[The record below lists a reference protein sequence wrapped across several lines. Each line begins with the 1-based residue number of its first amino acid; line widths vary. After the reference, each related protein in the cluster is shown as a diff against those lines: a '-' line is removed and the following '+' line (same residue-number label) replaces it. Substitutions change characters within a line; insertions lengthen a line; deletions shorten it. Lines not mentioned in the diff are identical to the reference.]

1 MSLDQFVACRRAPRL
16 PDDLPRAA
24 EWTKSD
30 KSDTPV
36 YTFDGGKWLVKVL
49 SETSFPEDLK
59 EQLADDLADT
69 GIEGATPN
77 DYGVLVSVVVEPVTQ
92 DEDAIGIQ
100 MAVLDMLVET
110 CDGVV
115 MAN

>member
-1 MSLDQFVACRRAPRL
+1 MSLDQFVACRRAPKL
-16 PDDLPRAA
+16 PGDLPEAA
-24 EWTKSD
+24 RWKAGIREA
-30 KSDTPV
+30 V
-36 YTFDGGKWLVKVL
+36 AIYTLEGPNWRVSVCAEPD
-49 SETSFPEDLK
+49 FPEDLK

-69 GIEGATPN
+69 GIEGATPDN
-77 DYGVLVSVVVEPVTQ
+77 YGVLVSVMVEPVTQ
-92 DEDAIGIQ
+92 DEDALSIQ

>member
-1 MSLDQFVACRRAPRL
+1 MSLDQFVACRRAPKL
-16 PDDLPRAA
+16 PDDLPEAGRWKATDF
-24 EWTKSD
+24 EG
-30 KSDTPV
+30 V
-36 YTFDGGKWLVKVL
+36 QIYTLIGPNWLVSV
-49 SETSFPEDLK
+49 SVEPDFPEDMK
-59 EQLADDLADT
+59 EQLADDLVDT
-69 GIEGATPN
+69 GIEGATPD
-77 DYGVLVSVVVEPVTQ
+77 DYGILASVVVEPITQ

>member
-1 MSLDQFVACRRAPRL
+1 MSLDQFVACRRAPKL
-16 PDDLPRAA
+16 PDDLPGAA
-24 EWTKSD
+24 QWSAHAVEGV
-30 KSDTPV
+30 PI
-36 YTFDGGKWLVKVL
+36 YTLTGAGWLVSV
-49 SETSFPEDLK
+49 SVEPAFPEDMT

-69 GIEGATPN
+69 GIEGARVE
-77 DYGVLVSVVVEPVTQ
+77 DYGVLVSVMLQPVTQ
-92 DEDAIGIQ
+92 DEEALSAQ

>member
-1 MSLDQFVACRRAPRL
+1 MSLDQFVACRRAPKL
-16 PDDLPRAA
+16 PDDLPGAA
-24 EWTKSD
+24 QWVA
-30 KSDTPV
+30 DTFEGIPFF
-36 YTFDGGKWLVKVL
+36 TLNGPNWLVSVNI
-49 SETSFPEDLK
+49 EPVFPEELLG
-59 EQLADDLADT
+59 QLADDLADT
-69 GIEGATPN
+69 GIAGARVE

-92 DEDAIGIQ
+92 DEEALSAQ

>member
-1 MSLDQFVACRRAPRL
+1 MSLDQFVACRRAPKL
-16 PDDLPRAA
+16 PDDLPEAA
-24 EWTKSD
+24 RWKAGTHEG
-30 KSDTPV
+30 V
-36 YTFDGGKWLVKVL
+36 AIYTLDGASWLVSV
-49 SETSFPEDLK
+49 SVEPTFPGDLK

-69 GIEGATPN
+69 GIEGATPD
-77 DYGVLVSVVVEPVTQ
+77 DYGILVSVVVEPVTH
-92 DEDAIGIQ
+92 DEDPIGVQ

>member
-16 PDDLPRAA
+16 PDDLPEPARWKATDFEGVAICTLEGPKWRVSVSA
-24 EWTKSD
+24 E
-30 KSDTPV
+30 P
-36 YTFDGGKWLVKVL
+36 G
-49 SETSFPEDLK
+49 FPEDLK
-59 EQLADDLADT
+59 ELLTDDLADT
-69 GIEGATPN
+69 GIEGATPEN
-77 DYGVLVSVVVEPVTQ
+77 YGVLVSVVVEPVTQ
-92 DEDAIGIQ
+92 DEDAIGVQ